1 MGRIALFPN
10 SERWHEISPPLS
22 FDQVRLRVAGRGMFF
37 AVHRIARP
45 VHAKNEQVAPGRFPD
60 PFARRRSPVR
70 HNARRVTANRA
81 GT

>member
-10 SERWHEISPPLS
+10 SERWHEVSSPLS
-22 FDQVRLRVAGRGMFF
+22 FDQVRLRVAGRGMFL
-37 AVHRIARP
+37 AVHRIARS
-45 VHAKNEQVAPGRFPD
+45 VTLRMSKWRRGGLPD

-70 HNARRVTANRA
+70 HNARRVTANRG